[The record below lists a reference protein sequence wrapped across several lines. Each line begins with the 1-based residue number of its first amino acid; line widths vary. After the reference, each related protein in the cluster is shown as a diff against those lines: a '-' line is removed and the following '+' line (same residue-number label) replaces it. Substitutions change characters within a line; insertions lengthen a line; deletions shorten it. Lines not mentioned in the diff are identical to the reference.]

1 MPLMGISLF
10 FAIAPAQ
17 SQTSLTR
24 AQQVQAHKQ
33 KAQEYLATNK
43 PDLAIPEFKAIV
55 TLEPN
60 NIDARGNLGV
70 LYFFRG
76 AFAEAIP
83 QLRAALK
90 LQPTL
95 WKIQALLGTAELRT
109 GDTQDGLSD
118 LEKSFPNLT
127 EKKIQID
134 TGLQLIDIY
143 SAAGRL
149 DRAAAIASTLRE
161 IDPTN
166 AELAYSTYRLYS
178 DLTDESRLTLSV
190 LAPKSAR
197 MHQMMA
203 HELSRQGKTAEA
215 LENYSLAL
223 KIDPNLPGLR
233 FEYAELINS
242 SKAAGGPDVAEKEY
256 LAALKANPNDAKSE
270 CRLGDI
276 AAQRNDLPK
285 AQEYYARALKL
296 QPDDPEANIGM
307 AKVLMS
313 SNQPEKA
320 EALLKHAIQVDPT
333 IAVAHFRLSTL
344 YRQTGRPEEAKQ
356 ELGEYQNYKDMKEKL
371 REMYRAMQ
379 LEPGK
384 LTPDETDVQN

>member
-1 MPLMGISLF
+1 MPLLGVSLF

-17 SQTSLTR
+17 SQTSPTR
-24 AQQVQAHKQ
+24 EQRVQVHKQ
-33 KAQEYLATNK
+33 KAEEYLAANK

-60 NIDARGNLGV
+60 NKDARGNLGV

-76 AFAEAIP
+76 AFAEAVP

-109 GDTQDGLSD
+109 GDTQGALAD

-166 AELAYSTYRLYS
+166 AELAYTAYRLYS

-256 LAALKANPNDAKSE
+256 AAALKANPNDAKSE

-285 AQEYYARALKL
+285 AQEYYTRALKL

-356 ELGEYQNYKDMKEKL
+356 ELSEYQKYKDMKEKL

-384 LTPDETDVQN
+384 ISPDETDAQN